1 MKYLRT
7 ITDPQAFKLM
17 ADKTRRKIVFLL
29 RAKEMTVSQISQ
41 ELNIT
46 PQTVYHHIKKLV
58 QGGLVEV
65 SREVRVDHLIE
76 SYYQATA
83 EVFHFTVGKTS
94 GGKELLKEETENSLK
109 ALTQLGFKLKYDQN
123 KISQLVELL
132 IEQKDCCGNK
142 EIEDAVSKLEDLDF
156 FTKQNVQEYASI
168 LSLSDEELASR
179 NEIRKKFNEL
189 LKSLLV
195 K

>member
-1 MKYLRT
+1 MKHLKT

-29 RAKEMTVSQISQ
+29 RAKEMTVSQISH
-41 ELNIT
+41 ELGIT

-58 QGGLVEV
+58 QGDLVEV
-65 SREVRVDHLIE
+65 TREVRVDHLIE

-94 GGKELLKEETENSLK
+94 GGKKLLKEETETALK
-109 ALTQLGFKLKYDQN
+109 ALTRLGFKLKYDQ
-123 KISQLVELL
+123 KVIAQLVELL

-142 EIEDAVSKLEDLDF
+142 EIEDAISKFEDIDF
-156 FTKQNVQEYASI
+156 FTKQYVQEYASV
-168 LSLSDEELASR
+168 LLMSDEELTSR
-179 NEIRKKFNEL
+179 NEIKKKFNEL
-189 LKSLLV
+189 LKSLIV